1 MQVEETEVFI
11 SLVPLCPSG
20 CRSPAGRRNG
30 RPARKPANNPR
41 RTVSAEEEDEEEDED
56 EEDEDEE
63 EEEEEASPAPYTHIT
78 QARTLTVM
86 HTPRKAAVP
95 RRKVGEERSSMDRL
109 SAAATIEPQAAK
121 LARPI
126 AGWVGVRGV
135 VWGSGLEKMAGGRV

>member
-63 EEEEEASPAPYTHIT
+63 EEEDQDQDQDQDQEDEED
-78 QARTLTVM
+78 
-86 HTPRKAAVP
+86 
-95 RRKVGEERSSMDRL
+95 EEDDEDDAYR
-109 SAAATIEPQAAK
+109 
-121 LARPI
+121 
-126 AGWVGVRGV
+126 
-135 VWGSGLEKMAGGRV
+135 